1 MAKQAKTTSS
11 RRHRLAVCIAAAAAA
26 AAAGGIAL
34 AAALGTGSGLGK
46 VNGLPFYPEE
56 LLVYADEERAAVA
69 AQISQQHSLPGTGPT
84 FWDTAYDGVTPREV
98 LLDTALADLVR
109 NKVIQQECITRG
121 IVAPADF
128 RELEQA
134 MEEEN
139 AARQSTAASGG
150 VVYGTENYTL
160 AQYNEYQM
168 TMASDDLKAYLLK
181 NELAPTEQQLR
192 DAYDSLDESFKRRDF
207 TCAGWSIA
215 WPSTEDDEAAA
226 ALVAEALEST
236 APADLAAALAEQ
248 LPGVTVEGFTFDST
262 EVHREDST
270 SIERSDILF
279 FTEPGECSS
288 ILYDAQP
295 IVYYVTEKDGGGY
308 YAFEESSRLGE
319 NKYINDAFEQFID
332 EKVAAATVEY
342 SREKALEALRDLV

>member
-1 MAKQAKTTSS
+1 MAKQAKISS
-11 RRHRLAVCIAAAAAA
+11 GRRRLAVGIGVAAAI

-34 AAALGTGSGLGK
+34 ATALSSGSELGK
-46 VNGLPFYPEE
+46 VNGLPFYAEE
-56 LLVYADEERAAVA
+56 LLVYADEERAAVT
-69 AQISQQHSLPGTGPT
+69 AQISQHYNLPGTGPS
-84 FWDTAYDGVTPREV
+84 FWDTEYDGVTPREV
-98 LLDTALADLVR
+98 LLDTAMEDLVR

-139 AARQSTAASGG
+139 AARQSTADSGG
-150 VVYGTENYTL
+150 VVYGTESYTL

-168 TMASDDLKAYLLK
+168 RMATDDLKEYLLE

-192 DAYDSLDESFKRRDF
+192 DAYDSLDESFKRKDF

-215 WPSTEDDEAAA
+215 WPSTEDDETVA

-236 APADLAAALAEQ
+236 APADLAAALADQ
-248 LPGVTVEGFTFDST
+248 LPGVTVEEFTFDST

-270 SIERSDILF
+270 AIERSDILF
-279 FTEPGECSS
+279 FTEPGKCSS
-288 ILYDAQP
+288 IFYDAQP
-295 IVYYVTEKDGGGY
+295 TVYYVTEKDGGGY

-342 SREKALEALRDLV
+342 SRDKALDALRDLV

>member
-1 MAKQAKTTSS
+1 MAKQAKISS
-11 RRHRLAVCIAAAAAA
+11 GRRRLAVGIGVAAAV

-34 AAALGTGSGLGK
+34 AAALSTGSELGT
-46 VNGLPFYPEE
+46 VNGLPFYAEE
-56 LLVYADEERAAVA
+56 LLVYADEERAAVT
-69 AQISQQHSLPGTGPT
+69 AQISQQYDLPGTGPS
-84 FWDTAYDGVTPREV
+84 FWDTEYDGVTPREV
-98 LLDTALADLVR
+98 LLDTAMEDLIR

-150 VVYGTENYTL
+150 VVYGTESYTL

-168 TMASDDLKAYLLK
+168 TMATDDLKAYLLE

-192 DAYDSLDESFKRRDF
+192 DAYDSLDESFKRKDF
-207 TCAGWSIA
+207 TCEGWSIA

-226 ALVAEALEST
+226 TLVAEALEST
-236 APADLAAALAEQ
+236 APADLPTVLADQ
-248 LPGVTVEGFTFDST
+248 LPGVMVEEFTFDST

-270 SIERSDILF
+270 AIERSDILF

-295 IVYYVTEKDGGGY
+295 TVYYVTEKDGGGY

-332 EKVAAATVEY
+332 EKVAVATVEY
-342 SREKALEALRDLV
+342 SRDKALDALRDLV

>member
-1 MAKQAKTTSS
+1 MAKKAKTSS
-11 RRHRLAVCIAAAAAA
+11 GRRRLAVCIAVAAAAT
-26 AAAGGIAL
+26 AAGGIAL
-34 AAALGTGSGLGK
+34 AALGTGSGGLGT
-46 VNGLPFYPEE
+46 VNGLPFYAEE
-56 LLVYADEERAAVA
+56 LVVYADEQRAAVT
-69 AQISQQHSLPGTGPT
+69 AQISQQYDLPGTGPS
-84 FWDTAYDGVTPREV
+84 FWDTEYDGVTPREV
-98 LLDTALADLVR
+98 LLDTAMEDLVR
-109 NKVIQQECITRG
+109 SKVIQQECITRG

-150 VVYGTENYTL
+150 VVYGTESYTL

-168 TMASDDLKAYLLK
+168 TMAIDELKEHLLK
-181 NELAPTEQQLR
+181 NELEPTEQQLR
-192 DAYDSLDESFKRRDF
+192 DAYDSLDESFKRKDF

-215 WPSTEDDEAAA
+215 WPATADDEAAA

-236 APADLAAALAEQ
+236 APADLAAALADR
-248 LPGVTVEGFTFDST
+248 LPGVTVEEFTFDST

-270 SIERSDILF
+270 AIERSDILF

-288 ILYDAQP
+288 ILYNALP
-295 IVYYVTEKDGGGY
+295 TVYYVTEKDGGGY

>member
-1 MAKQAKTTSS
+1 MAKQAKTSS
-11 RRHRLAVCIAAAAAA
+11 GRRRLAVGIGVAAAI

-34 AAALGTGSGLGK
+34 ATALSSGSELGK
-46 VNGLPFYPEE
+46 VNGLPFYAEE
-56 LLVYADEERAAVA
+56 LLVYADEERAAVT
-69 AQISQQHSLPGTGPT
+69 AQISQHYNLPGTGPS
-84 FWDTAYDGVTPREV
+84 FWDTEYDGVTPREV
-98 LLDTALADLVR
+98 LLDTAMEDLVR

-139 AARQSTAASGG
+139 AARQSTADSGG
-150 VVYGTENYTL
+150 VVYGTESYTL

-168 TMASDDLKAYLLK
+168 RMATDDLKEYLLE

-192 DAYDSLDESFKRRDF
+192 DAYDSLDESFKRKDF

-215 WPSTEDDEAAA
+215 WPSTEDDETVA

-236 APADLAAALAEQ
+236 APADLAAALADQ
-248 LPGVTVEGFTFDST
+248 LPGVTVEEFTFDST

-270 SIERSDILF
+270 AIERSDILF
-279 FTEPGECSS
+279 FTEPGKCSS
-288 ILYDAQP
+288 IFYDAQP
-295 IVYYVTEKDGGGY
+295 TVYYVTEKDGGGY

-342 SREKALEALRDLV
+342 SRDKALNALRDLV